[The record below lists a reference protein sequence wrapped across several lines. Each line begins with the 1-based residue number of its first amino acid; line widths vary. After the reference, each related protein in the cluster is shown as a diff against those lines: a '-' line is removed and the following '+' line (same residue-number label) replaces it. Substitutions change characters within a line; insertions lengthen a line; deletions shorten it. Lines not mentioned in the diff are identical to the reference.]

1 MLGVLC
7 PPSLCLGLTGCDF
20 LTRLVR
26 KLPAYLKPCVVE
38 VEPAKLRVPCITAAC
53 TMRCHNEHSLGRACT
68 NPHDSLPGCLVC
80 MRVPP
85 SVIAAGRMQRT
96 VGRGPANEVGELEV
110 GGHKRDQVGHTHGVR
125 VQYQSQ
131 QQHPQIHSHR
141 SPHVTTAHT
150 LASR

>member
-1 MLGVLC
+1 MEPAKVRVPCITAACTMRCHSGGHMTRTI
-7 PPSLCLGLTGCDF
+7 CLAVWYVC
-20 LTRLVR
+20 
-26 KLPAYLKPCVVE
+26 AKPCVVE

-96 VGRGPANEVGELEV
+96 VGRGPANRVGELEV
-110 GGHKRDQVGHTHGVR
+110 GGHKHIIRWLCIT
-125 VQYQSQ
+125 
-131 QQHPQIHSHR
+131 I
-141 SPHVTTAHT
+141 AHT
-150 LASR
+150 LRPRHNRHTQL